1 MIKSQPKKEAVF
13 YIQKF
18 YYVYDNGNV
27 GKGKTMEFTPITI
40 NSQEEYDNLVKERID
55 RAKKSEREKFAGYDD
70 FKAKAE
76 KYDADI
82 KARDEKYNTDIK
94 AKDDELTAKDNTI
107 AELNAKIKTYESDSV
122 KAKVLKEF
130 GLSQDLSKWI
140 TGDDEEAMRTNAQE
154 LQQIVGVQ
162 KTQPLADP
170 ESENDEND
178 DERTALKKTLQT
190 IRKAN

>member
-1 MIKSQPKKEAVF
+1 
-13 YIQKF
+13 
-18 YYVYDNGNV
+18 
-27 GKGKTMEFTPITI
+27 MEFTPITI
-40 NSQEEYDNLVKERID
+40 NTQEEYDNLVKERID

-82 KARDEKYNTDIK
+82 KAKEDALK
-94 AKDDELTAKDNTI
+94 AKEDEIAK
-107 AELNAKIKTYESDSV
+107 LNSKVAQYESDSV

-140 TGDDEEAMRTNAQE
+140 SGDDEEAMRANAQE

-170 ESENDEND
+170 ESDGDNDD
-178 DERTALKKTLQT
+178 DERTALKKTLKS
-190 IRKAN
+190 IRK